1 MFSVLTAITL
11 TVGSVSSTMVLNEP
25 ERLAAEEAR
34 PAAVEL
40 ALPRIQPSNSGRDSS
55 LRFL

>member
-11 TVGSVSSTMVLNEP
+11 TVGSVSSTMVLNEQ

-40 ALPRIQPSNSGRDSS
+40 AHPQIQPPNSGRDSS
-55 LRFL
+55 LRYL

>member
-11 TVGSVSSTMVLNEP
+11 TVGSVSSTMVLNEQA
-25 ERLAAEEAR
+25 RLAAEEAR

-40 ALPRIQPSNSGRDSS
+40 AEPQAPSSHVDRDSS
-55 LRFL
+55 LRYL

>member
-1 MFSVLTAITL
+1 MFSVLTAITI
-11 TVGSVSSTMVLNEP
+11 TVGGVSSTMVLNEQ

-40 ALPRIQPSNSGRDSS
+40 AEPRVQPSNPEPVSS
-55 LRFL
+55 LRYL